1 MESLYEIEKV
11 YTVLELNEGIRIAIK
26 SEFPRYIWV
35 CGEIQDFRA
44 SRDKRHIYFSLVQ
57 KHAKQEAIVSKIN
70 AAIFESRK
78 LKILKRLKES
88 EDGFQLKDD
97 IEVKVLCEVDLYSKT
112 GNLSIIIVDIDPIY
126 TLGKMAQSRQKII
139 EDLRKRGLLDKNKQ
153 KDIPDI
159 PLNVGLITS
168 LDSAAYHD
176 FTNELKLSG
185 YSFQV
190 LAYNCHM
197 QGNLVEKDVVAALK
211 LFNDYSKDKL
221 DVIVITRG
229 GGSTADLSYFD
240 NKKIAEAI
248 AVSNFPVISALGHQ
262 INTTITDLTVHT
274 FCKTPT
280 KAAQFLVEKVKQV
293 QDNLNFFQD
302 QIIGKAEDIL
312 WTSKKSLQNITVKL
326 DSASSRYFRFHREEL
341 LELRHGIF
349 SNLKVLLSKEKAFIN
364 RCFDNLKL
372 SVQNIV
378 KNSKDYMCHVEQKT
392 KILDPVNTLK
402 RGYSITFKGK
412 KSVKSIDDIQES
424 DIITTVFYKGSIT
437 SKVMNKD
444 KSE

>member
-1 MESLYEIEKV
+1 MESLFEIEKV
-11 YTVLELNEGIRIAIK
+11 YTVLELNESIRIAIK
-26 SEFPRYIWV
+26 SEFPQYIWV

-88 EDGFQLKDD
+88 DDGFQLKDD

-248 AVSNFPVISALGHQ
+248 AVSDFPVISALGHQ

>member
-1 MESLYEIEKV
+1 
-11 YTVLELNEGIRIAIK
+11 
-26 SEFPRYIWV
+26 
-35 CGEIQDFRA
+35 
-44 SRDKRHIYFSLVQ
+44 
-57 KHAKQEAIVSKIN
+57 
-70 AAIFESRK
+70 
-78 LKILKRLKES
+78 
-88 EDGFQLKDD
+88 
-97 IEVKVLCEVDLYSKT
+97 
-112 GNLSIIIVDIDPIY
+112 
-126 TLGKMAQSRQKII
+126 
-139 EDLRKRGLLDKNKQ
+139 LLDKNKQ

>member
-1 MESLYEIEKV
+1 
-11 YTVLELNEGIRIAIK
+11 
-26 SEFPRYIWV
+26 
-35 CGEIQDFRA
+35 
-44 SRDKRHIYFSLVQ
+44 
-57 KHAKQEAIVSKIN
+57 
-70 AAIFESRK
+70 
-78 LKILKRLKES
+78 
-88 EDGFQLKDD
+88 
-97 IEVKVLCEVDLYSKT
+97 KT

-185 YSFQV
+185 YSFKV
-190 LAYNCHM
+190 LACNCHM
-197 QGNLVEKDVVAALK
+197 QGNLVEKDVLAALK
-211 LFNDYSKDKL
+211 FFNDYSKDKL

-262 INTTITDLTVHT
+262 INTTITDLTAHI

-280 KAAQFLVEKVKQV
+280 KAAQFLVGKVKQV

-349 SNLKVLLSKEKAFIN
+349 SNLKVLLSKENAFIN